1 VPIHFEKHIL
11 RNLFGQTA
19 VSGHAQSEG
28 EDHGLLLVNKFL
40 EIRLPVRLGFGG
52 HISRRYSLI
61 RREAGVGMQRIRG
74 VAKKV
79 LDKGFGLGYFAM

>member
-28 EDHGLLLVNKFL
+28 EDHGLVLVNKFL
-40 EIRLPVRLGFGG
+40 EIRLPVRLCCLG
-52 HISRRYSLI
+52 HISRCYSLI
-61 RREAGVGMQRIRG
+61 RKEAELGMQRIRG

-79 LDKGFGLGYFAM
+79 LDRG